1 MADDLKRVG
10 LVFKADGTADFAKS
24 LKTVN
29 TLTQENYSAFKLA
42 KSQWDSSTSSLQKLR
57 DTQSYLASQTEAYS
71 SKVYTLKE
79 QLAELENA
87 ENKNEQAIAKK
98 RTALNNAQVTL
109 NKYKS
114 GLDEVNAQLKSG
126 QAQIEEYAKKVE
138 EFCNKTKKV
147 GTTLTKSVT
156 TSITAISA
164 GALKAWTELDDAYDT
179 VAKGTG
185 AVDDQ
190 LADLQNS
197 FDNVFSK
204 VESGASDVSTT
215 IADINTRFGFTGEIL
230 ENASVSFLHFAEV
243 NNTDVSNAIALVS
256 RAMGDAG
263 IESSEYASLLDQLTA
278 ASQGSGLGIDKLT
291 ESLTKYGAPMRALGF
306 DTKES
311 IALFASWEKAGVN
324 TEIAFSGMK
333 KAISNFAS
341 AGKDAKVEFKNT
353 LDEIKKCPDI
363 ASATTKAIEVFG
375 TKAGPDLADAIK
387 EGRFEYQDMLDILE
401 NSQGQLENSFEA
413 TLDPMDKS
421 KIAMNNLKLV
431 ASDLGSE
438 IQEGLGPVFESLTEI
453 LKDCRSW
460 FGNLSP
466 TIKKTIVILGAL
478 LAMLGPLL
486 VAIGTLAGPISKAI
500 SLFGQF
506 KLAMFGATEQAGI
519 IGSAVSALNLP
530 IIGIIAI
537 IGVLVVAILNLWNT
551 NDDFRKKV
559 ISMINNLTS
568 IISNF
573 WNSFLSPIIKMIMAM
588 ILNLWQNSIIPLYN
602 VIQNFVANVIS
613 KISEL
618 VNAITP
624 LINLIVNILA
634 TILIPIIFQVANS
647 FTTMVQTSISILS
660 VLLNS
665 ASGIINGI
673 TQIIHGL
680 IDFVAGVFT
689 GDWSRAWQGVINIF
703 SGIFNS
709 LSAIARAPING
720 VIAILNGAIY
730 AINQMIRGLNN
741 LHVDIPSWVPGVGGK
756 KVGFNIGYLG
766 SIAYLAK
773 GGNLL
778 QGTAIVGE
786 KGPELL
792 QQLGNQTKVTP
803 LSESGGAN
811 QRDLIDYPKL
821 AEVFITALKSTK
833 IVLDRRELGK
843 FVRSF

>member
-57 DTQSYLASQTEAYS
+57 DTQSYLASQTEVYS

-138 EFCNKTKKV
+138 EFGNKTKKV

-185 AVDDQ
+185 AVGDQ
-190 LADLQNS
+190 LADLQDS

-204 VESGASDVSTT
+204 VESGASDVSTA

-291 ESLTKYGAPMRALGF
+291 ESITKYGAPMRALGF

-413 TLDPMDKS
+413 TLDPLDKS

-438 IQEGLGPVFESLTEI
+438 IQEGLGPVFELLTEI

-460 FGNLSP
+460 FSNLSP

-506 KLAMFGATEQAGI
+506 KLALFGATEQAGI
-519 IGSAVSALNLP
+519 IGSAVSTLNLP
-530 IIGIIAI
+530 ILGIIAI
-537 IGVLVVAILNLWNT
+537 ISVLVVAILNLWNT

-573 WNSFLSPIIKMIMAM
+573 WNSFLSPVIKMIMAM

-613 KISEL
+613 KISGL

-624 LINLIVNILA
+624 LINLIVSILA
-634 TILIPIIFQVANS
+634 TVLIPIIFQVANS
-647 FTTMVQTSISILS
+647 VTSMVQTSISILS

-673 TQIIHGL
+673 TQTIHGL
-680 IDFVAGVFT
+680 IDFVAGVFS
-689 GDWSRAWQGVINIF
+689 GNWSRAWRGVINIF
-703 SGIFNS
+703 AGIFNS

-778 QGTAIVGE
+778 RGTAIVGE

-803 LSESGGAN
+803 LTESGGTN

-833 IVLDRRELGK
+833 IELDRRELGK